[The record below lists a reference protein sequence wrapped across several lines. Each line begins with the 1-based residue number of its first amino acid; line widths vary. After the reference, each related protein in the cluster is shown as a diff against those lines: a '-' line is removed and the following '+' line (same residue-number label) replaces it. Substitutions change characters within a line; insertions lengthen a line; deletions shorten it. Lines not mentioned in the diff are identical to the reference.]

1 MPGVLIIEAMAQV
14 GGMLLMGAVPDPEK
28 KVVYFTSLNNV
39 KWRRPVKPGDQLR
52 FELELLQVRGM
63 MCKMQGS
70 PRSTARWWPRRR
82 WAPWCATNDDAHP
95 SDGARARRGELG
107 ADVEIGPFAIV
118 GENCRIGDGCVIA
131 ARATL
136 ERNVILGTGVKVGI
150 GTVLGGDPQDLKFK
164 GELTTVEIGDGTT
177 IREYTTINRG
187 TTQSYK
193 TTVGK
198 GCFIM
203 SYVHLAHD
211 CHVGDGVILVNSVQ
225 LAGHV
230 TVGDKAIIAGQSAA
244 HQFVKI
250 GQYSFVGGCSR
261 ISQDVPAVHQGGR
274 QSDQA
279 LRIEQRRAAAQ
290 QLPEEVVRELK
301 RAYRLFF
308 RSELNVS
315 QAKER
320 AATELKPFPEVQE
333 LLRSSR
339 RAGAGWSSE
348 RAAPHRRDRRGEAS
362 ATTTSASSA
371 TCMAR
376 RSPAFFDARVER
388 AEQVSRELGVTAHPS
403 LDALLDVV
411 DAVTIVVPT
420 PAHFAV
426 ARECSGEGSTR

>member
-1 MPGVLIIEAMAQV
+1 MNARIHP
-14 GGMLLMGAVPDPEK
+14 
-28 KVVYFTSLNNV
+28 
-39 KWRRPVKPGDQLR
+39 
-52 FELELLQVRGM
+52 
-63 MCKMQGS
+63 
-70 PRSTARWWPRRR
+70 TALV
-82 WAPWCATNDDAHP
+82 H
-95 SDGARARRGELG
+95 DGAEVGS
-107 ADVEIGPFAIV
+107 DVEIGPFAIV

-150 GTVLGGDPQDLKFK
+150 GSVLGGDPQDLKFK
-164 GELTTVEIGDGTT
+164 GEMTTVEIGEGTT

-211 CHVGDGVILVNSVQ
+211 CHIGDGVILVNSVQ

-261 ISQDVPAVHQGGR
+261 ISQDVPPYIKAVGNPIKLYGLN
-274 QSDQA
+274 SVG
-279 LRIEQRRAAAQ
+279 LQRNNF
-290 QLPEEVVRELK
+290 PEEVVRELK

-320 AATELKPFPEVQE
+320 AAAELKPFAEVQE
-333 LLRSSR
+333 LLRFVEES
-339 RAGAGWSSE
+339 G
-348 RAAPHRRDRRGEAS
+348 RG
-362 ATTTSASSA
+362 
-371 TCMAR
+371 
-376 RSPAFFDARVER
+376 
-388 AEQVSRELGVTAHPS
+388 
-403 LDALLDVV
+403 VV
-411 DAVTIVVPT
+411 V
-420 PAHFAV
+420 
-426 ARECSGEGSTR
+426 